1 MNMMNNSKVDFG
13 DIKLLCVDNP
23 TVRNRVLSNKKIQV
37 QNVPCILVI
46 YPSDG
51 SVEKYDG
58 SHAVRW
64 VETVI
69 ENLSPPLPPPQ
80 PTVHPRYVAP
90 PLKQEKEITRLDESQ
105 RQRSQRQDSQ
115 RQRSQGQES
124 EVQESQGQESEVQE
138 SQESDIQRQNQR
150 QESDIQEREEMIQKS
165 IRNKSKKM
173 HTPIE
178 EIVDEGVDDRH
189 RNPVQPR
196 RIRQDEGKFLEDD
209 ELFQG
214 EMMDHRREPK
224 NAVKSKSQKNVADQ
238 FGTRAKA
245 EEIAKNRDDIEENL
259 NKNGRSGLH
268 DRRP

>member
-1 MNMMNNSKVDFG
+1 MTMMNNSKVDFG

-46 YPSDG
+46 YPNDG

-69 ENLSPPLPPPQ
+69 ETLSPPPPPPQ
-80 PTVHPRYVAP
+80 PIVHPRYVP
-90 PLKQEKEITRLDESQ
+90 PPPRKQEEKEVTRLDESEV
-105 RQRSQRQDSQ
+105 QRSNRNEKHVQEREPEESDSQ
-115 RQRSQGQES
+115 E
-124 EVQESQGQESEVQE
+124 
-138 SQESDIQRQNQR
+138 N
-150 QESDIQEREEMIQKS
+150 DIQEREEMIQKS
-165 IRNKSKKM
+165 IRSKSKKM
-173 HTPIE
+173 HTPID
-178 EIVDEGVDDRH
+178 EIVVEDVDDRH

-214 EMMDHRREPK
+214 EVMDHRREPK
-224 NAVKSKSQKNVADQ
+224 NAVKSKSQKNAADQ

-245 EEIAKNRDDIEENL
+245 EEIAKNRDDIEERL
-259 NKNGRSGLH
+259 NKNGRNGLH